1 MNKMIS
7 EDLQNEKL
15 KSGVEESNVIVV
27 EDDWKRNS
35 QSGDACRQTLTVS
48 TWPTLEL
55 PTKPV
60 SMWNFRDQF
69 GL

>member
-27 EDDWKRNS
+27 EDD
-35 QSGDACRQTLTVS
+35 
-48 TWPTLEL
+48 
-55 PTKPV
+55 
-60 SMWNFRDQF
+60 
-69 GL
+69 